1 MSSMEENATQAA
13 GFLKGLANP
22 HRLLVLCA
30 LSQGEHSVSQLLE
43 RVNVSQSSMSQH
55 LSKLR
60 AEGLVDYRRDHRT
73 LYYYISNPHVARFI
87 GVLYDM
93 YCKEQ

>member
-1 MSSMEENATQAA
+1 MEENAVQAA

-22 HRLLVLCA
+22 HRLLVLCV

-43 RVNVSQSSMSQH
+43 QVHISQSSMSQH

-93 YCKEQ
+93 YCKKQ